1 MNVNVQMYV
10 DRSLQT
16 LIIYRPDIKA
26 TDAGGFMNE
35 FKGRRFFVSIVYTY
49 MMKEGS

>member
-1 MNVNVQMYV
+1 MYV
-10 DRSLQT
+10 DRSPRT
-16 LIIYRPDIKA
+16 LIICRPDIKG

-35 FKGRRFFVSIVYTY
+35 FKGRSFFVSIVYTY